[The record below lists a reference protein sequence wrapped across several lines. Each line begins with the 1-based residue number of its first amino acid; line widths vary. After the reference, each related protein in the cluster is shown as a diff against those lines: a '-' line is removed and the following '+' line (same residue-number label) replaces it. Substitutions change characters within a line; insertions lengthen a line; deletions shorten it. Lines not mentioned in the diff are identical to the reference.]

1 MEITF
6 FGSSSREL
14 ENRHSVSFLVE
25 DTYSNLLID
34 CGPGLMSGIFKA
46 NKKVNDINNILLTHV
61 HGDHIS
67 SFAYFVW
74 YRNIE
79 NFGNMSQNDLFVYGK
94 KDVLDLA
101 KYNVEHMYPEIK
113 WTFEIH
119 YCELDDKSIFECDT
133 LKVEVFNSI
142 HTVPCLGCVIES
154 ADKKIVYSGDTL
166 PNDFLLEYAKDA
178 DLLIHDTMLMKR
190 DFSLA
195 KKTMH
200 TISEDVGKIANKAG
214 AKVLALVHIE
224 PQIFGKE
231 NEMILEIRKKYN
243 GIIMIPTEG
252 TVYSI

>member
-46 NKKVNDINNILLTHV
+46 NKKVSDINNILLTHV

-94 KDVLDLA
+94 KDVL
-101 KYNVEHMYPEIK
+101 E
-113 WTFEIH
+113 
-119 YCELDDKSIFECDT
+119 
-133 LKVEVFNSI
+133 
-142 HTVPCLGCVIES
+142 
-154 ADKKIVYSGDTL
+154 
-166 PNDFLLEYAKDA
+166 
-178 DLLIHDTMLMKR
+178 
-190 DFSLA
+190 LA